1 MNECIEKCSQQSK
14 CEKEEEEE
22 EEEEQRKNE
31 YRV

>member
-22 EEEEQRKNE
+22 EEQRKNE